1 MAKNIVKISFQ
12 TNNSNRNNEVAEA
25 ISNLAGNEIGKKMD
39 VHWKISHVT
48 LGEHVF
54 YRTEYT
60 VEGTRK
66 ISRETE
72 KEIRS
77 VFDSYAKINLDN
89 LSMKYNSALESAGF
103 KVVKVE
109 EVKEEYNLWQDKLF
123 SLMGRQG
130 NN

>member
-12 TNNSNRNNEVAEA
+12 TNDHENNDVAEA
-25 ISNLAGNEIGKKMD
+25 ISNLAGNEIIKKMK
-39 VHWKISHVT
+39 VQWRISHVT
-48 LGEHVF
+48 LGEHIF

-60 VEGTRK
+60 VEGTKK

-72 KEIRS
+72 QEIRS
-77 VFDSYAKINLDN
+77 IFDSYAKMDLSN
-89 LSMKYNSALESAGF
+89 LSQKYKQEMESDGF
-103 KVVKVE
+103 KVVKAQ

>member
-12 TNNSNRNNEVAEA
+12 TSNGNQNNEVAEA
-25 ISNLAGNEIGKKMD
+25 ISNLAGNEIGKKIKIQ
-39 VHWKISHVT
+39 WKISHVT

-66 ISRETE
+66 ISREME
-72 KEIRS
+72 GEIRS
-77 VFDSYAKINLDN
+77 VFDSYARMNIEN
-89 LSMKYNSALESAGF
+89 LSAKYKSAMESTGF
-103 KVVKVE
+103 RVVKVE
-109 EVKEEYNLWQDKLF
+109 EIKEEYNLWQDKLF

>member
-12 TNNSNRNNEVAEA
+12 TNDHENNDVAEA
-25 ISNLAGNEIGKKMD
+25 ISNLAGNEIIKKMK
-39 VHWKISHVT
+39 VQWRISHVT
-48 LGEHVF
+48 LGEHIF

-60 VEGTRK
+60 VEGTKK

-72 KEIRS
+72 QEIRS
-77 VFDSYAKINLDN
+77 IFDSYAKMDLNN
-89 LSMKYNSALESAGF
+89 LSQKYKQEMESDGF
-103 KVVKVE
+103 KVVKAQ

>member
-12 TNNSNRNNEVAEA
+12 TNDHENNDVAEA
-25 ISNLAGNEIGKKMD
+25 ISNLAGNEIMKKMK
-39 VHWKISHVT
+39 VQWRISHVT
-48 LGEHVF
+48 LGEHIF

-60 VEGTRK
+60 VEGTKK

-72 KEIRS
+72 QEIRS
-77 VFDSYAKINLDN
+77 IFDSYAKMDLNN
-89 LSMKYNSALESAGF
+89 LSQKYKQEMESDGF
-103 KVVKVE
+103 KVVKAQ

>member
-12 TNNSNRNNEVAEA
+12 TNDHENNDVAEA
-25 ISNLAGNEIGKKMD
+25 ISNLAGNEIMKKMK
-39 VHWKISHVT
+39 VQWRISHVT
-48 LGEHVF
+48 LGEHIF

-60 VEGTRK
+60 VEGTKK

-72 KEIRS
+72 QEIRS
-77 VFDSYAKINLDN
+77 IFDSYAKMDLSN
-89 LSMKYNSALESAGF
+89 LSQKYKQEMESDGF
-103 KVVKVE
+103 KVVKAQ